1 MSEPAASQEEFVGR
15 KRSRSTTG
23 ELKTPKT
30 TRSRKTRKTG
40 KSKSQKLAS
49 PTTSRLPDFLREG
62 RWKAPT
68 GAAGAL
74 AGFPFLCVVLTHPEW
89 TGAAGRL
96 LGEFLFLS
104 FGQTAILFPGL
115 VLLVSLYLLGVR
127 VAAKLHPAYSPALFL
142 FVDLL
147 AARATQEGGAVGAF
161 FDSLLCSAVGP
172 AGSWLA
178 ALTGTLVCLVGL
190 CQVTIHDAVEA
201 INKAA
206 VRLGERARLAWEER
220 QQRLLEAAEEQAEPE
235 PSYEEPCQA
244 SPAPEPPAWELLEV
258 SVEAA
263 PEVASE
269 EPLESLEELYI
280 SNSVEEPEPN
290 SDELLRQ
297 AFEEAHQPEQPSFE
311 APEPSLE
318 FEPSTSHE
326 PLPSHEPPPS
336 LEPGVAEMVEEISS
350 KPTVTEGVMEDPN
363 GQLRLFPGPV
373 PEPTV
378 RYKLP
383 PLTLLDDAPVAA
395 RRRPVEDKS
404 QVLLDAL
411 DSFGVKASLLQIVR
425 GPTVTRYELQ
435 PARGVKVSR
444 FTSLTNDIALAL
456 ASTAVRIEAPIPG
469 KSAIGIEIP
478 NDNTDLVVLK
488 DILSSSTFRCS
499 SGLTVALGKDL
510 TGRPMTTNLQKM
522 PHLLVAGT
530 TGSGK
535 SVCVN
540 GLIISLLY
548 RFTPRQLQIMMVDPK
563 QVELSVYEGIPHLVG
578 FAGQGQG
585 EIIVEP
591 KRAALALHQVV
602 ELMELRYKMFAE
614 NRVRNLEEY
623 NQKAADPLPWFVV
636 IIDELADLMMV
647 ASKTVE
653 TSICRIAQKARAAG
667 IHLVLATQRPSADV
681 ITGLIKVNIPSRCAF
696 AVSSQVDSRVI
707 LDTSGAEHLLG
718 KGDMLFMPVDASD
731 PRRIQGSYVGNDE
744 IARVVEFWKGQAA
757 PENLIELEVCE
768 VEQESSDDSSD
779 DADDELVKEA
789 LQVVLKRKQ
798 ASASMLQT
806 ELKVGYARAR
816 RILMAMEK
824 KGYVGPAEGSKPRKI
839 LYTGI
844 EP

>member
-1 MSEPAASQEEFVGR
+1 MSEPAASDEFVGR
-15 KRSRSTTG
+15 SKRTRSTTG
-23 ELKTPKT
+23 DLKTKT
-30 TRSRKTRKTG
+30 TRSRKTRNTT
-40 KSKSQKLAS
+40 KSQSRQLEA
-49 PTTSRLPDFLREG
+49 PATSSLPEFLQDG
-62 RWKAPT
+62 RWKAPA

-74 AGFPFLCVVLTHPEW
+74 AGFPFLCLVLTHPEW
-89 TGAAGRL
+89 TGVAGRL

-104 FGQTAILFPGL
+104 FGQTAILFPAL

-142 FVDLL
+142 FADLL
-147 AARATQEGGAVGAF
+147 AARAAQEGGAVGAF
-161 FDSLLCSAVGP
+161 FDSLLCSVVGP

-178 ALTGTLVCLVGL
+178 ALSGCLVCLVGL

-206 VRLGERARLAWEER
+206 VRLAERARLAWEER
-220 QQRLLEAAEEQAEPE
+220 QQRLLEAAEEEAAACE
-235 PSYEEPCQA
+235 PSLEEPVP
-244 SPAPEPPAWELLEV
+244 SPPTPEPPAWELLEV
-258 SVEAA
+258 SVEQASPEEAAEEA
-263 PEVASE
+263 PED
-269 EPLESLEELYI
+269 LEELYI

-297 AFEEAHQPEQPSFE
+297 AFEETEQPSLE
-311 APEPSLE
+311 ESVEPSLE
-318 FEPSTSHE
+318 FEPSPSLE
-326 PLPSHEPPPS
+326 PALGAEPMPS
-336 LEPGVAEMVEEISS
+336 LEPGVAEMVEEIAS
-350 KPTVTEGVMEDPN
+350 KPTVSEGVMEDPN

-383 PLTLLDDAPVAA
+383 PLTLLDEAPVAA

-510 TGRPMTTNLQKM
+510 TGRPMVTNLQKM

-614 NRVRNLEEY
+614 SRVRNLEEY

-707 LDTSGAEHLLG
+707 LDTGGAEHLLG

-768 VEQESSDDSSD
+768 IEQESSDDGGD